1 MASRYEKKP
10 AQIALA
16 WLLNKPEIV
25 SPVVGVSRLEQ
36 LDELADATTIKLEES
51 DITYLEELY
60 SPVQN
65 LLSLGFS

>member
-1 MASRYEKKP
+1 MASKYEKKP

-16 WLLNKPEIV
+16 WLLNKPEIA

>member
-1 MASRYEKKP
+1 MASKYGKKP

-25 SPVVGVSRLEQ
+25 SPVVGGSRPEQ
-36 LDELADATTIKLEES
+36 RDELTDATTIELEES

-60 SPVQN
+60 SPVHN

>member
-1 MASRYEKKP
+1 MASKYEKKP